1 MACATHPEVAETGRC
16 NACNKRWCE
25 PCLRPF
31 RTSSRAAC
39 PACGHLV
46 VKASPVLTGPQQLR
60 DAARRVAS
68 TEGIT
73 TATAFAIAFMVSRWL
88 PIFAVFYAAAV
99 VGYYFFI
106 IHHVGDG
113 GDGLPGP
120 SDAVDSWT
128 ENVGLALRG
137 IAVVAI
143 GGLPLYLWFVATH
156 DLPRFSVAIAL
167 VALGQLYVPAAILA
181 IAITNQALAAVWPP
195 TWFAVIRRA
204 PRAYG
209 RFALRWLATVAV
221 GLAIGAVT
229 SPLVDGSFGLHR
241 TTSEPLA
248 TYGLGALAASF
259 VWNLYAFAQA
269 ALVGLFLRENR
280 EAFGM
285 D

>member
-1 MACATHPEVAETGRC
+1 MACARHPEVAETGRC
-16 NACNKRWCE
+16 TACDERWCE
-25 PCLRPF
+25 ACLRPL

-46 VKASPVLTGPQQLR
+46 VKASPVLAGGDQLR
-60 DAARRVAS
+60 DAVRRVAS
-68 TEGIT
+68 VEGLT
-73 TATAFAIAFMVSRWL
+73 TATAFAIAFAASRWL

-128 ENVGLALRG
+128 ENIGLVLRGLA
-137 IAVVAI
+137 IVVI
-143 GGLPLYLWFVATH
+143 GGLPVYLWFVVTH
-156 DLPRFSVAIAL
+156 DLPRPAVALAL

-181 IAITNQALAAVWPP
+181 VAITNQTFAAVWPP

-204 PRAYG
+204 PGAYS
-209 RFALRWLATVAV
+209 RFALRWLATVAI
-221 GLAIGAVT
+221 GLVIVAIT
-229 SPLVDGSFGLHR
+229 SPLVDGSLGLAR
-241 TTSEPLA
+241 TSSEPLA

-259 VWNLYAFAQA
+259 VWNLFVFAQA
-269 ALVGLFLRENR
+269 VLVGLFLRENR
-280 EAFGM
+280 DAFDM
-285 D
+285 Q